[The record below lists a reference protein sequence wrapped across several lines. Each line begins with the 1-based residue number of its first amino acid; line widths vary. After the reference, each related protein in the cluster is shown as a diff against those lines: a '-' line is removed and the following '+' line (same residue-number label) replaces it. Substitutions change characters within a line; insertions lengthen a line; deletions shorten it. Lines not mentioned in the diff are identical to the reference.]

1 MPSGYVDRL
10 PTDLLVDTGILKVG
24 AKGGATAILGV
35 SRGGLQF
42 DPGNTLREVEYDGRR
57 APVELLDR
65 KSFMRPRITGT
76 MLLAA
81 QEDFAYYEAGST
93 TATAGTPAVHTVTP
107 RAADSLMAT
116 GDYKKVEL
124 VFNRSGGG
132 TVTITF
138 PSALFVKYGPITG
151 TDQNEGEVAV
161 EIEARQIRSDGSST
175 DGETLYTIAVA
186 DPA

>member
-1 MPSGYVDRL
+1 MPSGYVATT
-10 PTDLLVDTGILKVG
+10 PTDMLVDTGILKVG
-24 AKGGATAILGV
+24 PKAGPTAIMGV

-42 DPGNTLREVEYDGRR
+42 DPGSTLREVEYDGRR

-76 MLLAA
+76 MLQAA
-81 QEDFAYYEAGST
+81 QEDFAYYEPGST
-93 TATAGTPAVHTVTP
+93 TASAGIPLVHTITP
-107 RAADSLMAT
+107 KAADALMVSA
-116 GDYKKVEL
+116 DYKKVEL

-138 PSALFVKYGPITG
+138 PSAIFVKYGPVGG
-151 TDQNEGEVAV
+151 TDQNEGEIAV
-161 EIEARQIRSDGSST
+161 EIEARQIRSDVGST
-175 DGETLYTIAVA
+175 DGETLYTIVVA